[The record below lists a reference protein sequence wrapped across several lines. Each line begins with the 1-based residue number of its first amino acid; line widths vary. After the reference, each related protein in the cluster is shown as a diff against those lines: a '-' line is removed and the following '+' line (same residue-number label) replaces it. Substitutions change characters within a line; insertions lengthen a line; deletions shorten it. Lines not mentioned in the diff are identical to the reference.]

1 MQKLARRLTW
11 LKIDKIYY
19 KEEEFYGHSI
29 LHNQILQKL
38 KLMDENPCLRC
49 QIQNNNF
56 EGFNSSFRK
65 KEDLR
70 DFLLGLS
77 VYTNG
82 VIELHVP

>member
-1 MQKLARRLTW
+1 MKIHVWDAKSKIIT
-11 LKIDKIYY
+11 LKDLIAHL
-19 KEEEFYGHSI
+19 E
-29 LHNQILQKL
+29 
-38 KLMDENPCLRC
+38 
-49 QIQNNNF
+49 
-56 EGFNSSFRK
+56 K